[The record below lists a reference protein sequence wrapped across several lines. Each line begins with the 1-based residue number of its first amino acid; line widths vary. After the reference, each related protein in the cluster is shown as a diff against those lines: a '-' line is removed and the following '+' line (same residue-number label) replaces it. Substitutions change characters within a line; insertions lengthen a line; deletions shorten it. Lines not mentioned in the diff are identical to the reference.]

1 MRYAL
6 AAIPV
11 IMLVVAVPFV
21 DRVEPRVLGMP
32 FLLVWIVFWILTMPI
47 FLSLA
52 ERLRR
57 AS

>member
-1 MRYAL
+1 LRYAL

>member
-1 MRYAL
+1 
-6 AAIPV
+6 
-11 IMLVVAVPFV
+11 MLVVAVPFV